1 MYYYLVDVPIDK
13 DIGCRWIEAIEP
25 ELCRMLAFERAS
37 LLPGVKLQFH
47 INQSCLHVDYLRV
60 NHVVNGRLCSQR
72 FINVLTSE
80 SISFIAYPAELLDET
95 TGQPLAANYWF
106 WLPQSIE
113 GAIDWEGSEIWI
125 DPQLGKRHL
134 SKLVLNA
141 SVEAEGPLLF
151 RTKES
156 GRYLIHEKLRARLQS
171 AGITGAAF
179 ASLDSASFPLL
190 GVQKFELERRLKE
203 HPMNVEGWCELASL
217 QWQLHRH
224 QETLIAIN
232 RALMLNPQLDE
243 AWRLRGLI
251 LRDGGFLQEAREAFE
266 QAIQVNP
273 QSIAWI
279 DYTAVLREL
288 GFKKEA
294 LER

>member
-141 SVEAEGPLLF
+141 SVEADWPLF
-151 RTKES
+151 S
-156 GRYLIHEKLRARLQS
+156 
-171 AGITGAAF
+171 
-179 ASLDSASFPLL
+179 
-190 GVQKFELERRLKE
+190 ERRSRVDTSFMRSCE
-203 HPMNVEGWCELASL
+203 HDCNQRASPV
-217 QWQLHRH
+217 LHLPH
-224 QETLIAIN
+224 LIQ
-232 RALMLNPQLDE
+232 RVSLC
-243 AWRLRGLI
+243 
-251 LRDGGFLQEAREAFE
+251 
-266 QAIQVNP
+266 
-273 QSIAWI
+273 
-279 DYTAVLREL
+279 
-288 GFKKEA
+288 
-294 LER
+294 